1 MRAHWCCLLMSANSC
16 NTARWGEGEGGEGLA
31 AVLLVLFN
39 ALWTI
44 SKYEVHNMA
53 GYLPP
58 HHGGNY

>member
-1 MRAHWCCLLMSANSC
+1 MMRAHWCCLLMCANSC
-16 NTARWGEGEGGEGLA
+16 NRARCGGGGVA